1 MGGGLGTG
9 GAAKRL
15 VCFAVFRDPA
25 ASGKFEAILEASC
38 FLRARRD
45 G

>member
-1 MGGGLGTG
+1 MRRGE
-9 GAAKRL
+9 AAKRL
-15 VCFAVFRDPA
+15 VCFAVFRGPA
-25 ASGKFEAILEASC
+25 TSASKFEAILEASC

>member
-1 MGGGLGTG
+1 MRQGE
-9 GAAKRL
+9 AAKKF
-15 VCFAVFRDPA
+15 VCFAVFRGPA
-25 ASGKFEAILEASC
+25 TSVGKSEAILEASC